1 MNFFKPTP
9 PSNRK
14 LERYFNWIILILG
27 CLAVP
32 HTHGALQ
39 YLALLLVAFLLVAL
53 NHAIAVNRVSAIGTN
68 TSGAAK
74 P

>member
-1 MNFFKPTP
+1 MDFFKPTP
-9 PSNRK
+9 PSHRK
-14 LERYFNWIILILG
+14 LERYINWIILILA

-32 HTHGALQ
+32 HTQGALQ
-39 YLALLLVAFLLVAL
+39 YSGLLLVAFLFIAV
-53 NHAIAVNRVSAIGTN
+53 NHAIAVNRVSTIGTN